1 MMNKRKRFIRV
12 FGMFF
17 LLVGSMVPHSTL
29 RAGSVRELMPLS
41 LTNSLPESRIAVPL
55 TWSVPLA
62 PGDEVFAT
70 GTLVLMRGG
79 EEVPAQFTPMARWG
93 GTPQDAGKP
102 LAWVLVDAQVD
113 LAPAETASFSLGM
126 GQSSSGSSPLRI
138 AQDDDDQIVVA
149 TGAATY
155 AMSKR
160 SFRFFDTVTLQ
171 DGLTIQ
177 GVGGILFRGG
187 LVADAAEIR
196 PEHVGDRRLSLQVKG
211 RVDGNLKYTARLHF
225 YANLAEVKVDFRLE
239 NLNPP
244 AVDYFGQPQANDYGA
259 VRSVNFDDLSIV
271 IPAGTAKTFCLPL
284 GELGAGGEREGT
296 FGERLVVVQE
306 SSGDANWNVLQ
317 EFAPRLQSG
326 VSKRASTL
334 LVDGTTEDG
343 PNQIAGWL
351 DANGVTVAV
360 EGAWQNF
367 PKALRAGSG
376 SVEIGLFPGEFSR
389 NHELR
394 PGEFKTHTFWVRHH
408 HGAEDVGARARSF
421 LSTLRLQPSV
431 ERIAASQA
439 AGLFAPRMDALFPD
453 YENGTDYQLVTSPE
467 WREEYESR
475 NVLDAIS
482 RTQSYG
488 WVDYGDIPTD
498 FEGKYSPYN
507 LKYDGMR
514 GLILHALRNSS
525 NETWWQLAAAGAR
538 HLADIDIQ
546 HSQTRGY
553 TAPRSW
559 YEGGMYGH
567 GYHDED
573 GRMNPHH
580 NYQNPVTYLAGPNA
594 GMFLWALVSGDTLV
608 LDSALELAD
617 NLYWKTVNSDYHADF
632 YGQVPEESR
641 RCAQDAGLQLC
652 DEGECYG
659 YEPADGSRT
668 GGNVVKA
675 MLLAYMATGDS
686 AYLNLISHL
695 SAYVHC
701 METQVTGPSCD
712 RFHFQTTFVR
722 NLGHYLL
729 FLDHINSPDDAIARD
744 LLALRMDY
752 MVNTL
757 WDSRNREFRMCYD
770 GADLFSFHDNWLFSV
785 ADALAVGALVLGRPE
800 LLEDYAQILF
810 LDGARNQFYQGSA
823 LSYHSTKE
831 FVNQVGFGNM
841 FLFAWNRRATIAPPA
856 APTGLAATNVS
867 GSRVDL
873 LWADSSNNEEG
884 FEVESCEGSG
894 CTDFEGIATVGA
906 NISTYSNTDLTAGV
920 TYSYRVRAY
929 NSEGS
934 STYSDTATATVFS
947 DDSGIFRL
955 IWTHTSGQV
964 SMWRLDASDNRVGC
978 RNYGP
983 YSGWTAKLYHRNSD
997 GTGRLIWAHTTGQ
1010 VSIWTMDAWDNR
1022 VKSTNYGP
1030 YSGWT
1035 AIAYDENADG
1045 TGRLL
1050 WTHTSGQV
1058 SIWRLDSS
1066 DNRLGCSNHG
1076 PYSGWRARLYNS
1088 NADGTARLLW
1098 EHTTGWVSHWE
1109 LDSLDNRVG
1118 CNNYGPYSGWRAKL
1132 YHSNLEGTGRLL
1144 WEHNTGW
1151 VSHWQLDSSGNHVG
1165 CNNYG
1170 PYSGWRAKLYH
1181 GNADGTGRLLWEHT
1195 TGWVSHWQLDSS
1207 GNYVGYSNYGPFEG
1221 WAPIAYE

>member
-1 MMNKRKRFIRV
+1 MIKRKRFIHV
-12 FGMFF
+12 FGMFL
-17 LLVGSMVPHSTL
+17 LLVGGMVTRPAFG
-29 RAGSVRELMPLS
+29 AGSASYLMPLS
-41 LTNSLPESRIAVPL
+41 VSNSLPERRIAVPL

-62 PGDEVFAT
+62 PDDEVLAT

-113 LAPAETASFSLGM
+113 LAPAETASFSLGI
-126 GQSSSGSSPLRI
+126 GQPAPAPSPLRI
-138 AQDDDDQIVVA
+138 AQDDDDHIVVA

-155 AMSKR
+155 SMSKKA
-160 SFRFFDTVTLQ
+160 FRFFDTVTLQ
-171 DGLTIQ
+171 DGLSFQ
-177 GVGGILFRGG
+177 GMGGIRFRGA
-187 LVADAAEIR
+187 LVAEAAEIR
-196 PEHVGDRRLSLQVKG
+196 PEHVGDRRLSLLVKG

-239 NLNPP
+239 NLNLP

-284 GELGAGGEREGT
+284 GELGAGGERRGT

-317 EFAPRLQSG
+317 GFAPRLQSG

-334 LVDGTTEDG
+334 LVDGISEDG

-367 PKALRAGSG
+367 PKALRAGNG
-376 SVEIGLFPGEFSR
+376 SLEIGLFPGEFSR

-453 YENGTDYQLVTSPE
+453 YENGTDYQLVASPE

-514 GLILHALRNSS
+514 GLILHALRNGN

-573 GRMNPHH
+573 GRMNPHR

-594 GMFLWALVSGDTLV
+594 GMFLWALISGDTLV

-617 NLYWKTVNSDYHADF
+617 NLYWKTVNSDYYADS
-632 YGQVPEESR
+632 YGQVPEGSR
-641 RCAQDAGLQLC
+641 RCAQEASLQIC

-675 MLLAYMATGDS
+675 MLLAYMATGNS

-744 LLALRMDY
+744 LLTHRMDY

-770 GADLFSFHDNWLFSV
+770 GAELFSFHDNWLFSV
-785 ADALAVGALVLGRPE
+785 ADAFAVGSLVLGRPE
-800 LLEDYAQILF
+800 LLEEYALSLF
-810 LDGARNQFYQGSA
+810 LDGARNQFYDGSA

-841 FLFAWNRRATIAPPA
+841 FLYAWNQRAPTALPA
-856 APTGLAATNVS
+856 KPTGLTATNVS
-867 GSRVDL
+867 GSQIDL
-873 LWADSSNNEEG
+873 FWTDNSNNEEG
-884 FEVESCEGSG
+884 FEIESCESFG
-894 CTDFEGIATVGA
+894 CTNFAGITTVGA
-906 NISTYSNTDLTAGV
+906 NINTFSNTNLTAGV

-929 NSEGS
+929 NADGS
-934 STYSDTATATVFS
+934 SSYSNAATATVFG

-964 SMWRLDASDNRVGC
+964 SIWRLASSDNRVGY

-983 YSGWTAKLYHRNSD
+983 YSGWTAKLYHRNAD
-997 GTGRLIWAHTTGQ
+997 GTGRLVWANTSGQ

-1035 AIAYDENADG
+1035 AIAYEEKVDGTGGLIWAHTSGQVSIWSMDAWDNRVKSTNYGPYSGWTAKLYHSNADGTGRLIWVHTSGQVSIWRMDAFEKRVKSTNYGPYSGWTAIAHDENADG
-1045 TGRLL
+1045 TGRLI
-1050 WTHTSGQV
+1050 WAHTSGLV
-1058 SIWRLDSS
+1058 STWRIDAW
-1066 DNRLGCSNHG
+1066 DNWMKSI
-1076 PYSGWRARLYNS
+1076 
-1088 NADGTARLLW
+1088 
-1098 EHTTGWVSHWE
+1098 
-1109 LDSLDNRVG
+1109 
-1118 CNNYGPYSGWRAKL
+1118 NYGPYSGWTAKL
-1132 YHSNLEGTGRLL
+1132 YHS
-1144 WEHNTGW
+1144 
-1151 VSHWQLDSSGNHVG
+1151 
-1165 CNNYG
+1165 
-1170 PYSGWRAKLYH
+1170 
-1181 GNADGTGRLLWEHT
+1181 NADGTGRLLWEHT
-1195 TGWVSHWQLDSS
+1195 SGEVSHWRIDSS
-1207 GNYVGYSNYGPFEG
+1207 GNHVGYSNYGPFEG
-1221 WAPIAYE
+1221 WSPIAYE